1 LINGQRSLP
10 VSHLSAVVWRRETV
24 VAARSGVRFLETER
38 SNVMS
43 AERNIQT
50 AKQMYEAFGRGDLQ
64 AILDRVTLQIRR
76 SGAAVGGGCRRS
88 ACPFCTPL
96 PAPRGYCPALRM
108 HVLGYPAQTAE
119 WTRKS

>member
-64 AILDRVTLQIRR
+64 AILDRVTLQIRPI
-76 SGAAVGGGCRRS
+76 VGRRCGPGRDGS
-88 ACPFCTPL
+88 EP
-96 PAPRGYCPALRM
+96 G
-108 HVLGYPAQTAE
+108 
-119 WTRKS
+119 S